1 MEFQQLEQFRVLARV
16 QHVTKAADELY
27 VSQPALSQ
35 SIKRLEEELGVP
47 LFDRP
52 GRQIRLNQFGQ
63 AFLARVE
70 QAFFALGE
78 GQRQARDM
86 AGGDAGEV
94 SLVSSAL
101 HWLADPVQVF
111 LSGHPAVQLRL
122 FQSSVP
128 EMQQKL
134 EAGTLDFGMT
144 PAPLTASGFQWRCL
158 LTEEIYLLVPEKH
171 CLAGQ
176 DGIPLSRL
184 ASEPML
190 FGRPGCYLRDLMEP
204 ACREAGFAP
213 RIVCEV
219 DEAAVADLVKAGIG
233 VAFSHDW
240 QIPHH
245 RRDGLSW
252 VRVTHPAHFLTLG
265 IVWSE
270 AHYLSGAARAFQD
283 FLLSYFAA
291 NRLET
296 RPVVA
301 PE

>member
-35 SIKRLEEELGVP
+35 SIKRLEDELGVP

-52 GRQIRLNQFGQ
+52 GRQIRLNSFGQ

-94 SLVSSAL
+94 SLASSAL
-101 HWLADPVQVF
+101 HWLADPLQAF

-122 FQSSVP
+122 FQISVP

-134 EAGTLDFGMT
+134 EAGTLDFGIT

-158 LTEEIYLLVPEKH
+158 LTEEVSLLVPETH
-171 CLAGQ
+171 CMAGLES
-176 DGIPLSRL
+176 IPLGRL

-190 FGRPGCYLRDLMEP
+190 FGRPGCYLRDLMGP
-204 ACREAGFAP
+204 VCREAGFVP

-233 VAFSHDW
+233 VAFTHAR

-245 RRDGLSW
+245 RRDGLSR
-252 VRVTHPAHFLTLG
+252 VRVTHPTRHLTLG
-265 IVWSE
+265 LVWHE
-270 AHYLSGAARAFQD
+270 KHYLGGAARAFQD
-283 FLLSYFAA
+283 CLLGRFGYNDS
-291 NRLET
+291 
-296 RPVVA
+296 
-301 PE
+301 